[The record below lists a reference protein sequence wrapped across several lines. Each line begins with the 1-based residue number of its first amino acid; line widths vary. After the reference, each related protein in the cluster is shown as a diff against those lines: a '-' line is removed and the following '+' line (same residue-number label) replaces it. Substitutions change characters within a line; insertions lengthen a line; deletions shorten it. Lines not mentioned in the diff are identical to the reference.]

1 MKNILIN
8 TSLFLTIITIVSC
21 EDFLDQ
27 QPITDPLPSVVFSD
41 VGTIELLM
49 AAAYQPLRVEFNPAF
64 GDSYSMNYLY
74 TDVRSDDVIIENHF
88 FQPHSHGFETFV
100 DLTSE
105 NVNVQ
110 GIWAKYFAGVN
121 RVNIIIQG
129 LKAVD
134 EGVLEQEL
142 ANELLGE
149 AQFLRA
155 YYYFELVRNFG
166 GVPLAT
172 EGQPFDPV
180 SPETMRR
187 KPVADIY
194 AQIEL
199 DLTSASEILPVIR
212 LDEKQ
217 QYRATG
223 GAALGILS
231 KVYLYQKKWQNA
243 ADAAQA
249 VIDLGVYDL
258 EDDYAANFSIENEF
272 GIESIWEISYTGD
285 PAAGQ
290 WGPNSQSSLTG
301 VFFSPSLP
309 GTNIYG
315 WSYHLTTPEL
325 LSAFQNEGDQI
336 RRAATIIM
344 DGDVFESETLTDAG
358 LNPIP
363 DGFLAKSPANNPD
376 SGGQLYGDDFAY
388 SRKYFL
394 TPEEIDTHAP
404 GGLFLSPLNHKV
416 MRYSEVLLILAEA
429 VAMGASG
436 NGQAAFDEVRARVDL
451 DSKPLSQDAIKLE
464 RRLELATEWNR
475 FHDLVRWGDADS
487 ELEGFKVGR
496 DELLPIPL
504 KEIRVAGTDGSG
516 ENILIQ
522 NPGYN

>member
-1 MKNILIN
+1 MKNILIS
-8 TSLFLTIITIVSC
+8 TSLFFTLTAFVSC

-27 QPITDPLPSVVFSD
+27 EPITDPLPSVVFSD
-41 VGTIELLM
+41 AGTIELLM
-49 AAAYQPLRVEFNPAF
+49 TAAYQPLRWEFNPAF
-64 GDSYSMNYLY
+64 GDSYCMNYIF

-110 GIWAKYFAGVN
+110 GIWAKYFAGIN

-129 LKAVD
+129 LLEVD
-134 EGVLEQEL
+134 AEVLGASL
-142 ANELLGE
+142 ADEFLAE

-155 YYYFELVRNFG
+155 YFYFELVRNFG

-172 EGQPFDPV
+172 EDQQFDPAI
-180 SPETMRR
+180 PETMKR
-187 KPVADIY
+187 KSAKEIY

-199 DLTSASEILPVIR
+199 DLTTASENLPITR
-212 LDEKQ
+212 GDERQ
-217 QYRATG
+217 FFRTTR
-223 GAALGILS
+223 GAALGLLA
-231 KVYLYQKKWQNA
+231 KVSLYQRKWQAA

-258 EDDYAANFSIENEF
+258 EEDYASNFSIANEF

-290 WGPNSQSSLTG
+290 WSVNSQSSLTAQ
-301 VFFSPSLP
+301 FFSPSFD
-309 GTNIYG
+309 GTNVFG
-315 WSYHLTTPEL
+315 WSYNLTTPEL
-325 LSAFQNEGDQI
+325 IEAFQNEGDQI
-336 RRAATIIM
+336 RREATIMM
-344 DGDVFESETLTDAG
+344 DGDVFESEALTDAG
-358 LNPIP
+358 FNPIP
-363 DGFLAKSPANNPD
+363 EGFLDSWANSPE

-394 TPEEIDTHAP
+394 TPEELETYAA
-404 GGLFLSPLNHKV
+404 GGLQLSPLNHKV
-416 MRYSEVLLILAEA
+416 MRYSEVLMILAEA

-436 NGQAAFDEVRARVDL
+436 NGQAAFDEVRTRVDL
-451 DSKPLSQDAIKLE
+451 TSKPLSLEAIKLE

-475 FHDLVRWGDADS
+475 FHDLVRWGDAAT
-487 ELEGFKVGR
+487 ELEGFSVGR

-504 KEIRVAGTDGSG
+504 KEIRVAGTDASG
-516 ENILIQ
+516 EDILAQ
-522 NPGYN
+522 NPGFN